1 MAGPRRGEDD
11 ARAPRSSAGAARGQA
26 PVQECRGPRNQN
38 RVISSYYN
46 TGKYRNEQY
55 IATGEIAKY
64 PLHTVGKGA
73 VGPLA
78 FQALV

>member
-1 MAGPRRGEDD
+1 MCNGNTL
-11 ARAPRSSAGAARGQA
+11 SLS
-26 PVQECRGPRNQN
+26 
-38 RVISSYYN
+38 YN

-73 VGPLA
+73 VRA
-78 FQALV
+78 VAAACSVSTATVASTRLVK